1 HGRSPPRAKYS
12 LSSIANYRK
21 YIGGSCPNIACL
33 PSPTFLLTARYL
45 SQEPAG
51 SHARCKLEGISLSRH
66 FLLPNYFRQVCGCC
80 LTPLLADRMRIDP
93 KCCAYDVAFHERPPD
108 LVFVRQ
114 RAELLKSPL
123 GRVLT
128 RTTPAMCQLQA
139 PGTGC

>member
-1 HGRSPPRAKYS
+1 MGAIPTSS
-12 LSSIANYRK
+12 LIEETCASVTRLCPTLPKPSS
-21 YIGGSCPNIACL
+21 SSSS
-33 PSPTFLLTARYL
+33 SPTFLLTARYL

-123 GRVLT
+123 GR
-128 RTTPAMCQLQA
+128 
-139 PGTGC
+139 